1 MSKKPTATGEKRS
14 AETEVEENVSNKR
27 PALENSGQNEIDGG
41 NEEFDKTPP
50 AIIMRSLISTK
61 NVGAIIGRAGANVKS
76 FREET
81 QTRITISEESP
92 GSNERI
98 LTVSGSVAGVAK
110 AFALITVKIHESAE
124 VLPGQPPPKPMAKIL
139 ISNGQVGCIIGKAGS
154 KIKEIQETT
163 RSRVVIS
170 EEILPNST
178 ERCVTISGTPE
189 SIQGSIELVSNQL
202 IENPDKGQNVLYRP
216 ANSGRYAS
224 NASYPAYPAP
234 SYPAYQEPIYAGSY
248 GGFSQT
254 NHFTLNSQPTTQ
266 QLYIPNELVGCIIG
280 KGGSKIS
287 EIRQQ
292 SGSQVKIGELQNGTN
307 ERLVSITGTPESN
320 QMALFLLYSRLQSE
334 RSRLT
339 RS

>member
-1 MSKKPTATGEKRS
+1 MSKKPTVTGEKRS
-14 AETEVEENVSNKR
+14 AETEENVSNKR
-27 PALENSGQNEIDGG
+27 LALENSGSNETEG

-50 AIIMRSLISTK
+50 AIILRSLISTK

-81 QTRITISEESP
+81 QTRITISEETQ

-110 AFALITVKIHESAE
+110 AFGLITVKIQESTE
-124 VLPGQPPPKPMAKIL
+124 VLPGQPPPKPMVKIL
-139 ISNGQVGCIIGKAGS
+139 ISNGQVGAIIGKAGA
-154 KIKEIQETT
+154 KIKEIQENT
-163 RSRVVIS
+163 RARVVIS

-178 ERCVTISGTPE
+178 ERCVTITGTPE
-189 SIQGSIELVSNQL
+189 SIQGSIELIANQL
-202 IENPDKGQNVLYRP
+202 IENPDKGQNVPYRP
-216 ANSGRYAS
+216 VNAVRYGS
-224 NASYPAYPAP
+224 NPPYTYSTP
-234 SYPAYQEPIYAGSY
+234 SYPSYPEPPYSGSY
-248 GGFSQT
+248 GGFPQT
-254 NHFTLNSQPTTQ
+254 NHFTLTSQPTTQ

-292 SGSQVKIGELQNGTN
+292 SGSQVKIGELQSGTN